1 MIELYQELYKTLR
14 KHFKDYKDMGKKTK
28 DTLKEKNIRIQN
40 SVYILTPNFVKNF
53 KRKDRQKYIK
63 MLTIISRW

>member
-28 DTLKEKNIRIQN
+28 DTLREKNIGIQN
-40 SVYILTPNFVKNF
+40 SVYIVTPILWKILKERIGKN
-53 KRKDRQKYIK
+53 
-63 MLTIISRW
+63 ISKC

>member
-28 DTLKEKNIRIQN
+28 HTLREKKHQN
-40 SVYILTPNFVKNF
+40 TKFGVYFDSNFVKNF

-63 MLTIISRW
+63 MLTIISR

>member
-1 MIELYQELYKTLR
+1 MIELYQELHKTLR
-14 KHFKDYKDMGKKTK
+14 KHFKDYKDMGKKT
-28 DTLKEKNIRIQN
+28 DTLKEKKNIRIQN
-40 SVYILTPNFVKNF
+40 SVFDSNLLKNF

>member
-1 MIELYQELYKTLR
+1 MIELYQELHKTLR
-14 KHFKDYKDMGKKTK
+14 KHFKDYKDMEKKP
-28 DTLKEKNIRIQN
+28 DTLKEKKHQN
-40 SVYILTPNFVKNF
+40 TKFCVYSDSNLLKNF